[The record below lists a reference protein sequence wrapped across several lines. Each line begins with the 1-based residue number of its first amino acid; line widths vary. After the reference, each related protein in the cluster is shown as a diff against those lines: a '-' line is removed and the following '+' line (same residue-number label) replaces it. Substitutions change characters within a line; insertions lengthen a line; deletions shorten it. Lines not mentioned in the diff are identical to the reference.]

1 MWWLMVIKREC
12 YHGLNW
18 GTILIFNWR
27 RIFEN
32 DIELEF
38 ICHVSVTAK
47 MEALQ
52 QLQWVMALVT
62 ECTAHTVAGLVL
74 QWVMALVT
82 ECTAHTVASCG
93 FAFSNS
99 LNKFHHYVSA
109 FWAVSMSTHKIMKQL
124 HMIENKYQQFLIML
138 RTAIYS
144 FKPFVL

>member
-1 MWWLMVIKREC
+1 MRYCPDFTLRKVLEK
-12 YHGLNW
+12 
-18 GTILIFNWR
+18 
-27 RIFEN
+27 
-32 DIELEF
+32 DVELKYMYVMF
-38 ICHVSVTAK
+38 L
-47 MEALQ
+47 LQ
-52 QLQWVMALVT
+52 EKWKLCSSCSLVLQWVMALVT
-62 ECTAHTVAGLVL
+62 ECTAYTVAGLVL